1 MGYTLRYPL
10 LVQNPYV
17 RLVFGQAYLNGLQG
31 LDNLSGYLCLGQP

>member
-17 RLVFGQAYLNGLQG
+17 HLVFGQAYLNDLQG
-31 LDNLSGYLCLGQP
+31 SDNLSGYLCLGQP